1 MTAEKPLP
9 KLAEN
14 GKTALEMYEA
24 SEEGHY
30 DVLILDVR
38 MPVLGGRD
46 AAEKIEASPI
56 TEMVISDSI
65 PLSDAVRSKTSKITQ
80 LTIADMLA
88 ETIDAIQNHKSV
100 SRVYDMYDNRL
111 V

>member
-1 MTAEKPLP
+1 MV
-9 KLAEN
+9 
-14 GKTALEMYEA
+14 
-24 SEEGHY
+24 S
-30 DVLILDVR
+30 
-38 MPVLGGRD
+38 
-46 AAEKIEASPI
+46 SP
-56 TEMVISDSI
+56 ERVISDSI
-65 PLSDAVRSKTSKITQ
+65 SLSDEIRAKTTKITQ